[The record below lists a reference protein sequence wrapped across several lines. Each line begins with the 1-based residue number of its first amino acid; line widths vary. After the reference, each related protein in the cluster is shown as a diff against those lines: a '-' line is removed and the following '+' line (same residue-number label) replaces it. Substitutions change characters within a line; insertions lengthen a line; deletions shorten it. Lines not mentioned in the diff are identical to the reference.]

1 MQKLIKTCKNIKK
14 AILIEYLIL
23 ISYTVNGQCVYSTNI
38 YSFEYNE
45 KTYEV
50 VKVTRTWV
58 DASACAISRGAVL
71 AEIYKQAEQN
81 ALISEVSNAGITNSN
96 TISPDGASGFY
107 IWHDENDL
115 SIERDW
121 IWDGDNNN
129 NNNNESNLLKNSK
142 GCFLYKRICTTQV
155 KQYYF

>member
-58 DASACAISRGAVL
+58 DASACAISRGGVL
-71 AEIYKQAEQN
+71 AEIYNQAEQK

-96 TISPDGASGFY
+96 TISPDG
-107 IWHDENDL
+107 
-115 SIERDW
+115 
-121 IWDGDNNN
+121 
-129 NNNNESNLLKNSK
+129 
-142 GCFLYKRICTTQV
+142 C
-155 KQYYF
+155 

>member
-1 MQKLIKTCKNIKK
+1 MQKLIKTCINIKK
-14 AILIEYLIL
+14 AILIVYLIL
-23 ISYTVNGQCVYSTNI
+23 INYMVNGQCAYSTNI

-58 DASACAISRGAVL
+58 DASACAISRGGVL
-71 AEIYKQAEQN
+71 AEINNQAEQN

-96 TISPDGASGFY
+96 TIAPDGASGSY
-107 IWHDENDL
+107 IWHDENDE

-129 NNNNESNLLKNSK
+129 NNNESNLLKDSK
-142 GCFLYKRICTTQV
+142 GCFLYKRICTTQI

>member
-50 VKVTRTWV
+50 V
-58 DASACAISRGAVL
+58 
-71 AEIYKQAEQN
+71 
-81 ALISEVSNAGITNSN
+81 
-96 TISPDGASGFY
+96 
-107 IWHDENDL
+107 
-115 SIERDW
+115 
-121 IWDGDNNN
+121 
-129 NNNNESNLLKNSK
+129 
-142 GCFLYKRICTTQV
+142 
-155 KQYYF
+155 